1 MRGPIRK
8 RRTCGG
14 WSVPAVQGKPNSVK
28 RVRLHRHK
36 TVLLSAFLAAACAL
50 LAGPGTGS
58 AQPAIKPQPKEIKVT
73 ARPLASFLIGAG
85 DKVLFGELEWLGGME
100 LIASNRHFGSLSG
113 VSVSEDGETLLA
125 VTDNGFWVRGT
136 IDSDADGA
144 PTALSDVRIAPMLDD
159 RGRVLNLKAS
169 ADAESVERATLA
181 GKPVYLVAFERN
193 HRVRVYDRTPD
204 AFPGKPGPFPT
215 PRAIRNLRANKG
227 LESIAVGLQGSPSEG
242 LTVMIAERARKS
254 GGDIPAW
261 VSRPGG
267 GYRAFHVLTI
277 DEFDITD
284 AAFLPDGD
292 LLLLERRFSYSG
304 GIFMRLRRIA
314 GHDIRTRKRA
324 IGRIIMVAD
333 FTHQI
338 DNMEG
343 LAVHRSP
350 AGDIVLTI
358 VSDDNR
364 SILQRNLLLRFRLRN
379 PTLETRPQPR
389 PTIPTAPASLTE

>member
-1 MRGPIRK
+1 MPNHK
-8 RRTCGG
+8 PRTCGG
-14 WSVPAVQGKPNSVK
+14 QSVPAAQGKPDCLK
-28 RVRLHRHK
+28 RLRLHRRQ
-36 TVLLSAFLAAACAL
+36 TVFLSGLLAAAGMLFGSPEA
-50 LAGPGTGS
+50 GS
-58 AQPAIKPQPKEIKVT
+58 AQPAITPQSKQIKVT
-73 ARPLASFLIGAG
+73 ARPLASFLIGVS
-85 DKVLFGELEWLGGME
+85 DKVLFGDLEWLGGIE

-113 VSVSEDGETLLA
+113 VSVSEDGGTLLA
-125 VTDNGFWVRGT
+125 VTDNGFWIRGT
-136 IDSDADGA
+136 VDSNAEGA
-144 PTALSDVRIAPMLDD
+144 PTGLSDVEIAPMLDD

-169 ADAESVERATLA
+169 ADAESVERATIA

-193 HRVRVYDRTPD
+193 HRVRAYDRTPD
-204 AFPGKPGPFPT
+204 AFPGKPRSFPT
-215 PRAIRNLRANKG
+215 PRAIRNLRGNKG
-227 LESIAVGLQGSPSEG
+227 LESIAVGLPGTPSEG
-242 LTVMIAERARKS
+242 VTIMIAERARNS
-254 GGDIPAW
+254 GRDIPAW

-267 GYRAFHVLTI
+267 GYRTFHIPTI

-304 GIFMRLRRIA
+304 GIFMRLRRLA
-314 GHDIRTRKRA
+314 GHDVRTRKRSS
-324 IGRIIMVAD
+324 GRIIMVAD

-343 LAVHRSP
+343 LAVHRSQ

-389 PTIPTAPASLTE
+389 PTIPSAPASLKE

>member
-1 MRGPIRK
+1 
-8 RRTCGG
+8 
-14 WSVPAVQGKPNSVK
+14 VAAVQGKPDCLK
-28 RVRLHRHK
+28 RVRLHRCR
-36 TVLLSAFLAAACAL
+36 TLLLSGLLAAAGL
-50 LAGPGTGS
+50 FLACPGTGS
-58 AQPAIKPQPKEIKVT
+58 AQPAITSQPKQIKVT
-73 ARPLASFLIGAG
+73 ARPLASFLIGVS
-85 DKVLFGELEWLGGME
+85 DKVLFGDLEWLGGME

-113 VSVSEDGETLLA
+113 VSVNEDGDRLLA
-125 VTDNGFWVRGT
+125 VTDNGFWIRATV
-136 IDSDADGA
+136 DSDADGA
-144 PTALSDVRIAPMLDD
+144 PTGLSDVEIAPMLDD

-169 ADAESVERATLA
+169 ADAESVERATVA

-193 HRVRVYDRTPD
+193 HRVRAYDRTPD
-204 AFPGKPGPFPT
+204 AFPGKPSAFPT
-215 PRAIRNLRANKG
+215 PRAIRNLRGNKG
-227 LESIAVGLQGSPSEG
+227 LESIAVGLPGTPSEG
-242 LTVMIAERARKS
+242 VTIMIAERARRS

-267 GYRAFHVLTI
+267 GYRTFHIPTI

-304 GIFMRLRRIA
+304 GIFMRLRRLA
-314 GHDIRTRKRA
+314 GRDVRTRKRSA
-324 IGRIIMVAD
+324 GRIIMVAD

-343 LAVHRSP
+343 LAVHRSQT
-350 AGDIVLTI
+350 GDIVLTI

-379 PTLETRPQPR
+379 PPLETRPQPR
-389 PTIPTAPASLTE
+389 PTTIPSAPASLTE